1 MIIYFMKKSLVSQE
15 DLPTLTNFLS
25 LRLEQELIMPMP
37 EIKELLID
45 LNQELKA
52 LLELVELVL
61 GLEAASEV
69 KN

>member
-1 MIIYFMKKSLVSQE
+1 MSQE